1 MNKGYKIEDIKSDGF
16 IHSRIYEFVFDPEK
30 KSVKINFGFADLKK
44 GGAIVDCTIAI
55 TDWWDFEVIEK
66 GKNVFKKYPNNDTPT
81 DIEQI
86 LEYEYD
92 ENTLTLKACG
102 YLDIDSVIYYKFIK
116 PKIQITGEYDPD

>member
-1 MNKGYKIEDIKSDGF
+1 MNKEYQIQEINSDEIKHADIDNFEFNENKKVF
-16 IHSRIYEFVFDPEK
+16 IVNLCHVGLKNGVF
-30 KSVKINFGFADLKK
+30 LY
-44 GGAIVDCTIAI
+44 DCTITI

-66 GKNVFKKYPNNDTPT
+66 GKNVFKKYPNNDIPA

-86 LEYEYD
+86 FEYEYD

-116 PKIQITGEYDPD
+116 PKIQITGEYEPD